1 MKLHPLVQ
9 EFLNT
14 ISSYNKKM
22 YCTRNNCGIASSDLL
37 RWLEKEKKIGT
48 AEIVKTGYI
57 KDDKKFGGWIEVDV
71 IDYSKDSFTK
81 KELDDMMSSGYD
93 TRKES
98 ERKRYVKDNNLENE
112 LKYIPHSWVEYRGNI
127 LDPSGF
133 MPDGT
138 GQFDNLILNKDSMD
152 KRYKIFKNNE
162 IVESYLFEGTYASYK
177 LSKESAQNLSDWIR
191 DSEIIEPV
199 PIEDLHVTTT
209 YSEADIEIE
218 PSDKPIILK
227 KEDFDIAVFGR
238 ALVLTVKSDEL
249 QNIHKSAIEAGADYK
264 YESYK
269 PHISLSYNM
278 EANEN
283 IFPLLFPPDFDIVLS
298 HEEVIHESFEM
309 GEYYS
314 FWGWIKSGGDLL
326 LPTSKMRTDP
336 EKKYNHKSLLTK
348 MKSSPSLIPY
358 TDALDKGMIRFS
370 VDNKGVLEFELSNK
384 CNVDTITKGYRNIEN
399 YLYEK
404 ENKDEIKLIFDRY
417 EIFIN
422 EFAWELYTEKNMFGT
437 YGNKNMFKG
446 SSLRELIN
454 KIREYEL
461 ETKIKEDIPANSTAN
476 IPVVPMPMTF
486 KMFRRKKNN

>member
-199 PIEDLHVTTT
+199 PIEELHVTTT

-269 PHISLSYNM
+269 PHISLSYNS
-278 EANEN
+278 EANDN
-283 IFPLLFPPDFDIVLS
+283 LLPLLMVPDFDITLS
-298 HEEVIHESFEM
+298 HEEVEKLKESFEM
-309 GEYYS
+309 ESEYK
-314 FWGWIKSGGDLL
+314 FWGWIKPNGSLL
-326 LPTSKMRTDP
+326 LPTSKMRNNENEIFNHVTLLYGSIGDS
-336 EKKYNHKSLLTK
+336 YN
-348 MKSSPSLIPY
+348 
-358 TDALDKGMIRFS
+358 DAYDIGMIRFLI
-370 VDNKGVLEFELSNK
+370 DNKNILQFELPITCSES
-384 CNVDTITKGYRNIEN
+384 TIVKGYRNIEN
-399 YLYEK
+399 YLIANEEK
-404 ENKDEIKLIFDRY
+404 IRKIF
-417 EIFIN
+417 
-422 EFAWELYTEKNMFGT
+422 
-437 YGNKNMFKG
+437 G
-446 SSLRELIN
+446 SSNVYIKNFEYGLNIKKDNPPFGKNWYTKYEGNSLQELLN
-454 KIREYEL
+454 RIREYNL
-461 ETKIKEDIPANSTAN
+461 NLKLKEDIPANSTAN

-486 KMFRRKKNN
+486 KMFRRKKITEK